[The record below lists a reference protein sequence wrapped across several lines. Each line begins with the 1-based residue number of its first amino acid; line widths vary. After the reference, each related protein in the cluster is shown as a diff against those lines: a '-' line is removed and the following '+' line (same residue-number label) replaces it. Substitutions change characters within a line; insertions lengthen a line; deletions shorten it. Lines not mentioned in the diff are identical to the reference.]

1 MDYFQSKNTKQDHT
15 TKHSLLRRRSSD
27 LLGTPT
33 DNDDAGDVL
42 HQAVLSP
49 PPRVKR
55 NGAHKSLQIE
65 FDPMLTEM
73 YEEHRARNRQ
83 LVQEMNLQAPTV
95 HQHNL
100 TVEQGPLKQRNFF
113 NYNG

>member
-1 MDYFQSKNTKQDHT
+1 MYVDGVEYLPEQKPAEVWTTFSPKIQNKITLRNTR
-15 TKHSLLRRRSSD
+15 LLRRRSSD

-65 FDPMLTEM
+65 FRPMLTEM

-83 LVQEMNLQAPTV
+83 LY
-95 HQHNL
+95 
-100 TVEQGPLKQRNFF
+100 KS
-113 NYNG
+113 